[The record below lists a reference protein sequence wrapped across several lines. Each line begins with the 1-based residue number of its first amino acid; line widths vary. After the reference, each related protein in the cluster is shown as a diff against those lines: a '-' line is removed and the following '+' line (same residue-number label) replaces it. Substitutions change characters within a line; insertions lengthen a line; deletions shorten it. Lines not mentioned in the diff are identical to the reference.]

1 MSLLINNTTLFNERM
16 DQSRTPDLVSTP
28 GESSVS
34 SGESSSSGGFQRKPS
49 RIGFNRRNYDPVGKE
64 NIDPNYF
71 MFDIQLTPDS
81 ACSKRSPMKK
91 GGKCRRSPLALAP
104 RNSNA
109 WQYERLR

>member
-1 MSLLINNTTLFNERM
+1 MN
-16 DQSRTPDLVSTP
+16 QSNTPDLVSTP

-34 SGESSSSGGFQRKPS
+34 SGEVSSRSSNSGGFKRS
-49 RIGFNRRNYDPVGKE
+49 RIFNRRNYDPIGKE

-71 MFDIQLTPDS
+71 MFEVQLTPDS

-91 GGKCRRSPLALAP
+91 GGKCRRSPLAPAP
-104 RNSNA
+104 RNRNG